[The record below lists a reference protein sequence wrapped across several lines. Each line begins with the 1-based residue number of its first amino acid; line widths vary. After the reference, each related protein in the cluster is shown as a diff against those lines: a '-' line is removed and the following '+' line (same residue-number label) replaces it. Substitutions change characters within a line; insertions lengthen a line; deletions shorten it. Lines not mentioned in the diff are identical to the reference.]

1 MKKNITGKGMA
12 KRKQQARKQQR
23 EDLTIGIDVGDRSS
37 SYCILDETGEVLV
50 AGSLKTTR
58 ASLRECFG
66 KLQRSRVAIEA
77 GTHSAWVERVLGSA
91 GTK

>member
-50 AGSLKTTR
+50 AGQPEDH
-58 ASLRECFG
+58 ASKSAGVLREAAEEPG
-66 KLQRSRVAIEA
+66 GDRGRDPLGVGGA
-77 GTHSAWVERVLGSA
+77 GA
-91 GTK
+91 G